1 MDTVGRNKKQMQEYI
16 KKQLEEDQ
24 ITDQMSLFHLEQ
36 YYDAYHFG
44 HVVRESITLNYSIM
58 W

>member
-1 MDTVGRNKKQMQEYI
+1 MQEYI

-24 ITDQMSLFHLEQ
+24 ITDQMSLFHLER

-44 HVVRESITLNYSIM
+44 YVVEESITLNCSIM
-58 W
+58 